1 MLRFGLGS
9 AKVRIRARNVR
20 VRVRGRHP
28 LASLGRH
35 GGRTLGEVFIR
46 IGVKVRDKAS
56 TIRGLRFRLVNIGLE
71 LGGLGK

>member
-1 MLRFGLGS
+1 MGLGS

-28 LASLGRH
+28 LASFGRH
-35 GGRTLGEVFIR
+35 GGGTLGEVFLR
-46 IGVKVRDKAS
+46 IGVKVRNKAS
-56 TIRGLRFRLVNIGLE
+56 RIRGLRLGLVNIGLG